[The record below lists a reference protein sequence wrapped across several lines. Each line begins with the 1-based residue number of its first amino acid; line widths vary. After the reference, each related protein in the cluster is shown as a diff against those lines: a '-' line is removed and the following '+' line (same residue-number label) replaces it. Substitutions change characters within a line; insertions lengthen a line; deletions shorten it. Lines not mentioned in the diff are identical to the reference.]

1 MTIRTSHLRG
11 AVRLA
16 ADATTGLTEL
26 VEAMHERVARLPGVS
41 SSKPG
46 GRTDG
51 ITGLVYKSI
60 RAATQLVGGSVDA
73 LLGFI
78 TRALESD
85 HDLASDREVIV
96 AALNG
101 VLGDHLAATG
111 NPLATPMTMRSN
123 GRALNA
129 DRAALGDCLPDA
141 SAHVVVMIH
150 GLCMNDLQWSR
161 QGHDHGQAL
170 LRDLGLTPV
179 YLRYNSG
186 LHVSSNGRALAQQLE
201 NLVEQWP
208 KSIKRLVVVGH
219 SMGGLLARSAL
230 HYGAEAGHRWPSR
243 LTDLV
248 FLGTPHHGAPLERAG
263 NWVHALLAAT
273 PYAAPFSRLGKIRS
287 AGITDLRHGNLL
299 DGDWTGRDRFAHH
312 SDDRQHVPLPGG
324 VRCYALAASIGQQSS
339 DLKEKILGDGFVP
352 LDSALGRHRDP
363 ARCLVFRSDRQWT
376 GFGLNHLDLLNDQ
389 KVYAQL
395 LRWLTPRSSLKRQ
408 RGDA

>member
-16 ADATTGLTEL
+16 ADATIGLTEL

-60 RAATQLVGGSVDA
+60 RTATQLVGGSVDA

-78 TRALESD
+78 TQALESD

-96 AALNG
+96 AVLNG

-111 NPLATPMTMRSN
+111 NPLATPMTMRSK
-123 GRALNA
+123 GRALNVEGA
-129 DRAALGDCLPDA
+129 GPGDYLPDA
-141 SAHVVVMIH
+141 SAHVLLIH
-150 GLCMNDLQWSR
+150 GLCMNDLHWSR

-170 LRDLGLTPV
+170 FRDLGFTPI

-186 LHVSSNGRALAQQLE
+186 LHVSSNGRALAEQLE

-208 KSIKRLVVVGH
+208 KSIARLVVVGH

-263 NWVHALLAAT
+263 NWVNALLDAT

-312 SDDRQHVPLPGG
+312 SDERQHVPLPGG
-324 VRCYALAASIGQQSS
+324 VRCYALAGSIGLQSS
-339 DLKEKILGDGFVP
+339 GLKQRILGDGLVP
-352 LDSALGRHRDP
+352 LDSALGRHRDS

-395 LRWLTPRSSLKRQ
+395 LRWLTP
-408 RGDA
+408 